1 MTAATDS
8 GFLEEAS
15 GLIAERLGLSFPK
28 ERWPDL
34 ARGLESAGAEL
45 GLEYPGACMRWLRSS
60 DAEDRRTETLASHLT
75 VGETYFYRDP
85 DSFAALEADILP
97 RLISK
102 RAHADRTLRLWSA
115 GCCTGEEAYSLAM
128 ACMRALPDYREWNVF
143 ILATDINP
151 KFLSKAEAGVYGE
164 WSFRGVPASLRERFF
179 SPARG
184 GKFEIDP
191 EVKKLVH
198 FAYLNLAK
206 DVYPSIANYTNAMDV
221 IFCRNVLMY
230 FTLSHQKAVVAGLHR
245 CLAEGA
251 YLLVNPAEASDS
263 LFPMF
268 AMEKIGGTAVYRKS
282 DDQAR
287 VESRPEFGF
296 SATGAQP
303 PALEPRAPAAVS
315 VAARPAPSALRETPA
330 ARSAVPAVPAVPAE
344 PAGLP
349 AAPALASARGYAD
362 QGRLE
367 EALAACREA
376 IAADRVDPTARFL
389 FAAICQELGR
399 TEEAI
404 AGMVKT
410 LYLDQDF
417 ILAHYALGGLYRH
430 SGKRRESG
438 RHFATALKILSA
450 KSKDEAVPESGGMSC
465 GRLIESIRAAEES

>member
-1 MTAATDS
+1 MTTALDG

-15 GLIAERLGLSFPK
+15 RLIAERLGLSFPK

-34 ARGLESAGAEL
+34 ARGLKSAGEEL

-60 DAEDRRTETLASHLT
+60 DAEDRRIETLASHLT
-75 VGETYFYRDP
+75 IGETYFYRDP

-97 RLISK
+97 RLIAK
-102 RAHADRTLRLWSA
+102 RANADRTLRLWSA

-128 ACMRALPDYREWNVF
+128 ACMRALPGYREWNVS

-151 KFLSKAEAGVYGE
+151 KFLAKAEAGVYRE
-164 WSFRGVPASLRERFF
+164 WSFRGIPASLRERFF
-179 SPARG
+179 SPARDG
-184 GKFEIDP
+184 GFEINP

-198 FAYLNLAK
+198 FGYLNLAK

-230 FTLSHQKAVVAGLHR
+230 FTLSHQKAVVAGLHL

-268 AMEKIGGTAVYRKS
+268 AMENINGTSVYRKS
-282 DDQAR
+282 ADQR
-287 VESRPEFGF
+287 HVESRPEFDF
-296 SATGAQP
+296 PATEVQL
-303 PALEPRAPAAVS
+303 PALEPGVHAALS
-315 VAARPAPSALRETPA
+315 VAAQPAPSMFRETPA
-330 ARSAVPAVPAVPAE
+330 AGPAVPAVPAVPA
-344 PAGLP
+344 GLS
-349 AAPALASARGYAD
+349 ATPALESARGYAD

-367 EALAACREA
+367 EALAACRDA

-404 AGMVKT
+404 AQMVKA

-430 SGKRRESG
+430 SGKQRESR
-438 RHFATALKILSA
+438 RHFATALKILSGKA
-450 KSKDEAVPESGGMSC
+450 KDEAVPESGGMSC
-465 GRLIESIRAAEES
+465 GRLIESIRAMEEF